1 MAFLK
6 KNQKKMKK
14 MKKVVDMVIRMWY
27 IFIALDK
34 KECKKP
40 L

>member
-1 MAFLK
+1 MSFLK
-6 KNQKKMKK
+6 KKQKKVKK

-34 KECKKP
+34 KECKSP